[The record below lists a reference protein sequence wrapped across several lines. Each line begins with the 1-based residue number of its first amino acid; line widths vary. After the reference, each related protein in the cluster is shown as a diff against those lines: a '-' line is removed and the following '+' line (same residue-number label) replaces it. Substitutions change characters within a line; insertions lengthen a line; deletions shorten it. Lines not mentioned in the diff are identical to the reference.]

1 MSVSLIPYIFIMI
14 YMGNTFEKTYFT
26 KTQQE
31 MKTQL
36 DITQQT
42 IEQYLSTIQRDMLF
56 MSTLDVMNDI
66 YSQDVDRRIT
76 HLLINKKKDLKLDGN
91 FFVIDNKNTIIASS
105 KKISLLTKYN
115 QTPFFTQEIYSTF
128 DKTKIATL
136 VLDFSLQNISNLF
149 NNSKERH
156 YYIIRNKKEI
166 LFKNDS
172 FTSKINVQKTLNT
185 KPSIEIVLE
194 QNQENFLT
202 LLENYKRWFIIALVL
217 GAIVIAFIALY
228 FINRLIKPILM
239 LSTATDE
246 ITNKQDYTYQV
257 PVISNDEIGTLSKA
271 FNKLITSMNNAL
283 VQLKIE
289 AKNREELIE
298 EKGKNEV
305 LKELSTKL
313 SRYLSPQIYQSIFE
327 GKQDVTLTSKRKKLT
342 IFFSDIVGFT
352 ETTDTMESEDL
363 SELLNDYLDKMT
375 IIALKHGATIDKY
388 IGDSIM
394 IFFGDPYTKG
404 VQQDALACVNMALE
418 MQDHMEILHQK
429 WKEKGFTKPFQIRM
443 GIHTGYCTV
452 GNFGS
457 QERLEYTI
465 IGSSV
470 NLASRIESAANPNE
484 ILISEETK
492 LLVDDTFSCKQQKK
506 ILPKGFKRSVALYT
520 VKTQTHNLSKHTIE
534 VKTNSQWVT
543 TDDINSL
550 SLKEKTNLKKSL
562 NTFLDAL

>member
-1 MSVSLIPYIFIMI
+1 LSVSLIPYIFIMI